1 MQHKPCP
8 SFPLITNLSTGKRES
23 LQEGKK
29 MKNNSGFSLIEVLI
43 VATFA
48 SVSIAMAVPGMTSM
62 VYRQRL
68 NNANREIYQA
78 IRSTQAEAT
87 RRKETWQISFRQ
99 TDAGVEWAKHH
110 VSIPLDQ
117 VAWNQIDNNI
127 LLDSTNS
134 INWGTNR
141 AYSSGLGTTVWW
153 LQFDNNGRFVDTQ
166 SRMSAA
172 TPSYPKITLQP
183 STNVDNSNFAKRC
196 VIIETVIGAMRVEK
210 DHYCR

>member
-1 MQHKPCP
+1 
-8 SFPLITNLSTGKRES
+8 
-23 LQEGKK
+23 

-78 IRSTQAEAT
+78 IRSTQAEAA

-110 VSIPLDQ
+110 LSAPLDE
-117 VAWNQIDNNI
+117 VGWNKIDKNI

-134 INWGTNR
+134 VWSSSS
-141 AYSSGLGTTVWW
+141 AYDSDLGTYVWM
-153 LQFDNNGRFVDTQ
+153 LRFDNNGHFLDEGGLLSGT
-166 SRMSAA
+166 
-172 TPSYPKITLQP
+172 TPSYPKVTLQP

-210 DHYCR
+210 DQNCR